1 MKKIISLMLLLCVT
15 FSMFSFNAFAEDS
28 IKVTVD
34 GVSKTYDVMPVI
46 VDGRTLLPVRGIAET
61 LGAKVEWREETKVVC
76 IEKGSDVA
84 IMQIDNNIGQINGL
98 DKTMDVP
105 VKLINSRTMVPVRFV
120 AEALGCKVD
129 WDDATKTVIITT
141 NGSSSLAELVS
152 EAHRNIPTQF
162 EKSSDM
168 NDLYHFGGDS
178 IEEQEKQYE
187 AVKKDGEVVCTTDE
201 FIAGLLAVKGENYGS
216 YEVVD
221 ITGQSFDKAV
231 RINCVEV
238 PQKSADFIVKTSAT
252 PEKNPGDG
260 VKAEDQMILCFR
272 MRTVSGGDDTGT
284 CKIQVQVEETKE
296 FKKALFDF
304 ATAGPDWQVI
314 YMPFKGVENA
324 TSIGIRPGF
333 FKQVIEIGGIEILNF
348 GPDYD
353 ISKLPKTEV
362 VYPELELGASWRKEA
377 FERIESIRK
386 GDFTVVVKDKDGKAI
401 PDAKVTLDMFEHEF
415 QFGTSINASV
425 NDNEEYA
432 KKLNENYNT
441 AVVEHMMKWGP
452 YERNPE
458 GAMNQFNGAVEA
470 GVKYMRGHSLI
481 WELALGSDG
490 KTYLT
495 PEYMFKEPVTTDRA
509 LFDQKIKDH
518 IYSVCKDF
526 YGRVTEWD
534 VVNQIVA
541 NHEFRDVYDDDTL
554 FKTWF
559 DWARDAAGE
568 DVELYYNETHDVWSD
583 EFFEYL
589 DKFKEMNVDYDG
601 IGIQSHYESY
611 QKMPTEQMALYER
624 LRKDYDKRIKV
635 TEFSCSIEDENLQA
649 NYLRDSMIVAFA
661 EENMDGFLMWGFFD
675 GSNFE
680 AHSPI
685 YDSNWNLK
693 SGGKVY
699 QDLVY
704 NKWWT
709 KGAQAVSDAQ
719 GKATVRGFYGD
730 YDVKVEV
737 NGRTVTTMVPFHKGY
752 DNVLEITV
760 E

>member
-1 MKKIISLMLLLCVT
+1 MKKIISLLLVFIIALSCIT
-15 FSMFSFNAFAEDS
+15 LTSYAGES
-28 IKVTVD
+28 IKVSID
-34 GVSKTYDVMPVI
+34 GKEQSYDVMPVI
-46 VDGRTLLPVRGIAET
+46 VDSRTLVPMRGIFEA
-61 LGAKVEWREETKVVC
+61 LGATILWDDATKTVTGTKGDTKV
-76 IEKGSDVA
+76 IL
-84 IMQIDNNIGQINGL
+84 QIGNREAKVNDNIVSL
-98 DKTMDVP
+98 DVP
-105 VKLINSRTMVPVRFV
+105 ATIVSDRTMVPVRFIS
-120 AEALGCKVD
+120 ESLGCKVD
-129 WDDATKTVIITT
+129 WDDATKTVII
-141 NGSSSLAELVS
+141 SSSKEKLAKLVS
-152 EAHRNIPTQF
+152 EDHRNIPTEF
-162 EKSSDM
+162 EKTADM
-168 NDLYHFGGDS
+168 KDMHHFGGS
-178 IEEQEKQYE
+178 TIEEQEKQYE
-187 AVKKDGEVVCTTDE
+187 LVKKDGEVVCTTEE
-201 FIAGLLAVKGENYGS
+201 FIDGLLKVKGEEYGS

-221 ITGQSFDKAV
+221 VKDQVFKKAV
-231 RINCVEV
+231 RITCNEV
-238 PQKSADFIVKTSAT
+238 PNKSADFIVKTSAT

-272 MRTVSGGDDTGT
+272 MRTVSGGDDTGN

-304 ATAGPDWQVI
+304 ATAGSDWQVI

-333 FKQVIEIGGIEILNF
+333 FKQIIEIGGIEILNF

-353 ISKLPKTEV
+353 ISKLPKTQT
-362 VYPELELGASWRKEA
+362 VYPELELDSKWREDALK
-377 FERIESIRK
+377 RIEEIRK
-386 GDFTVVVKDKDGKAI
+386 GDFAVVVKDKDGNVI
-401 PDAKVTLDMFEHEF
+401 PDANVTFDMFEHEF

-425 NDNEEYA
+425 YENEEYA
-432 KKLNENYNT
+432 KKLNENFNT

-458 GAMNQFNGAVEA
+458 GAMKQFDGAVNA
-470 GVKYMRGHSLI
+470 GIKYMRGHSLI

-495 PEYMFKEPVTTDRA
+495 PEYMFTEPVTKDRA

-534 VVNQIVA
+534 VVNQIVT
-541 NHEFRDVYDDDTL
+541 NHEFRDVYEDDTL

-559 DWARDAAGE
+559 EWARDAAGD
-568 DVELYYNETHDVWSD
+568 DVELYYNETHDVWTD

-589 DKFKEMNVDYDG
+589 DKFKEMDVDYDG

-611 QKMPTEQMALYER
+611 QKMPSEQMALYER
-624 LRKDYDKRIKV
+624 LRNDYDKRIKV

-661 EENMDGFLMWGFFD
+661 EPNMDGFLMWGFFD

-685 YDSNWNLK
+685 YDTNWNLK
-693 SGGKVY
+693 KGGKVY

-709 KGAQAVSDAQ
+709 KDAKATTDAE
-719 GKATVRGFYGD
+719 GKASVRGYYGD
-730 YDVKVEV
+730 YDVTVEV
-737 NGRTVTTMVPFHKGY
+737 NGKTATKTVAFHKGY
-752 DNVLEITV
+752 DNELEITV